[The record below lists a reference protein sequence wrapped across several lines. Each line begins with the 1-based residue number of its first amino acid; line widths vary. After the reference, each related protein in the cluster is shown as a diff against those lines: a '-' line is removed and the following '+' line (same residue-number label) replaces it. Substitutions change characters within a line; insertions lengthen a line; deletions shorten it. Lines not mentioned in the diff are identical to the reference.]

1 MVGRHRR
8 PSCSEG
14 KQLHGSLTQMR
25 GRVSRFWAA
34 PRETPTSNDV
44 SRHEGTPSR
53 ERMTRNYSRSRGMR
67 LYDSIVTTVT
77 SRAFGSF
84 TLK

>member
-1 MVGRHRR
+1 MRTDACPG
-8 PSCSEG
+8 EG
-14 KQLHGSLTQMR
+14 CAAE
-25 GRVSRFWAA
+25 AA
-34 PRETPTSNDV
+34 PREAPTSNDV

-53 ERMTRNYSRSRGMR
+53 DRMTRNYSRSRAMR
-67 LYDSIVTTVT
+67 LNDPIVTTVT